1 MCKKVLIERI
11 ISIIIKNILKIAKY
25 GCSTYEK
32 IINKGPDGNIAISI
46 PIKVKTLVSCNF
58 SYLIWQ
64 TSAIKKYYII
74 NILEIII
81 GNKVF

>member
-1 MCKKVLIERI
+1 LYLTSSGGFFLTTRLFHTGLNLENVCKKVLIERI

-58 SYLIWQ
+58 SY
-64 TSAIKKYYII
+64 SK
-74 NILEIII
+74 
-81 GNKVF
+81 